1 MCRDL
6 WITSLLFDL
15 NYELINESFVFS
27 PGKIYLLFL
36 KIFNLVNDKK
46 KPDELKMSVFSQ
58 QDRTVLT
65 AY

>member
-46 KPDELKMSVFSQ
+46 NATSLK
-58 QDRTVLT
+58 
-65 AY
+65 

>member
-15 NYELINESFVFS
+15 NYEFINESFVFS